1 MVCYHGFDCFQGWL
15 VVRGGPKTPRC
26 CRKTWDE
33 VCNVTG
39 FFAFFAEVLIINV
52 ILGGP
57 S

>member
-26 CRKTWDE
+26 CRKTWNE
-33 VCNVTG
+33 VCNVTV